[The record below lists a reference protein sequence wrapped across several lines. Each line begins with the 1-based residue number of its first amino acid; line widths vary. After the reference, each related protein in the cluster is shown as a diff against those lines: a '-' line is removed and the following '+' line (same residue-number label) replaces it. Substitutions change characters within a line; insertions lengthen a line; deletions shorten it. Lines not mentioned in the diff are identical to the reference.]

1 MGQESWKNISIR
13 EKMQIV
19 NGTSLVFAAIILYFV
34 AFIMTLTIGYQIIS
48 AGATLLGSGLAF
60 FGITAFVK
68 NQMIQF
74 EATVDGKLKRME
86 EIERAHNK
94 KIEYDNEEDN

>member
-1 MGQESWKNISIR
+1 MNNDKWKQIGAR

-19 NGTSLVFAAIILYFV
+19 NGTALVFAAIVLYFA
-34 AFIMTLTIGYQIIS
+34 AFIMTLTVGYPIVS

-68 NQMIQF
+68 NEMVHL
-74 EATVDGKLKRME
+74 ETTVDKKIR
-86 EIERAHNK
+86 EIE
-94 KIEYDNEEDN
+94 EERKREHIKEE

>member
-1 MGQESWKNISIR
+1 MNNDKWKQIGAR

-19 NGTSLVFAAIILYFV
+19 NGTALVFAAIVLYFA
-34 AFIMTLTIGYQIIS
+34 AFIMTLTVGYPIVS

-68 NQMIQF
+68 NEMVHL
-74 EATVDGKLKRME
+74 ETTVDKKIR
-86 EIERAHNK
+86 EIE
-94 KIEYDNEEDN
+94 EERKREHTIKEE